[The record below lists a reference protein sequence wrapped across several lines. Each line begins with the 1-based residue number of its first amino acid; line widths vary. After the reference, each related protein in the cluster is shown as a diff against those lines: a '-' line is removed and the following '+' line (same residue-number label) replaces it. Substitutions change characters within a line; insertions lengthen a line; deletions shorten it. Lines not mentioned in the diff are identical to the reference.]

1 MNLFK
6 FFKDPE
12 PNDLASELIKLVTYV
27 KINDLEME
35 IFKANSISVDNYANE
50 KLMMQISFVQS
61 VLNGISSQYKNLFFR
76 DVVRIFAEECSE
88 FVKSKKFFGFESCNE
103 MNEHIRNYY
112 NSGVPEELVNM
123 VFHAIR
129 QQTLIIKDD
138 RICKIFHSSFNEFVL
153 NLRGTIVPHVK
164 RFQ

>member
-12 PNDLASELIKLVTYV
+12 PNDLAHELINLVTYV

-35 IFKANSISVDNYANE
+35 VFKANSISVDNYVNQ
-50 KLMMQISFVQS
+50 KLMMQISFVQNA
-61 VLNGISSQYKNLFFR
+61 LNGISSQHKNLFFSA
-76 DVVRIFAEECSE
+76 VARIYAEECSE
-88 FVKSKKFFGFESCNE
+88 FVKSKKFFGFVSSNE
-103 MNEHIRNYY
+103 MSEHIRNYY

-138 RICKIFHSSFNEFVL
+138 RIRKIFHSSFNEFVL
-153 NLRGTIVPHVK
+153 NLRGVIVPHVK